1 MKDEND
7 NKRIEI
13 EISDY
18 IIKSVAKALLPEIQE
33 FYSNNKSSSITE
45 IKEIGD
51 ENSKVKPA
59 A

>member
-18 IIKSVAKALLPEIQE
+18 IIKSVAKTFLPEIQD
-33 FYSNNKSSSITE
+33 FYKNNNSSSI
-45 IKEIGD
+45 KEMDD

>member
-18 IIKSVAKALLPEIQE
+18 IIKSVAKAFLPEIQD
-33 FYSNNKSSSITE
+33 FYNNNNSSSITE
-45 IKEIGD
+45 VKEMDD